1 MKKIIINSLLL
12 LGAMNVQAQ
21 QDALIS
27 QYMFN
32 GLFLNPAYAG
42 SHDFYSATL
51 TFRKQWVNFDGAPM
65 TSIASV
71 DGPIKGKNMG
81 IGLIVMNDQIGV
93 TRQNKVVANYSY
105 QLKIGD
111 KGKLALGLSAGASQY
126 SARTSTLTVWDENDV
141 MFTSDQSSGLIPR
154 FGFGA
159 YYFQEKW
166 FAGIS
171 VPTLMAYVPNNRFS
185 MNVNE
190 TFLQRHYLLNGGVI
204 LPVNDK
210 IKVKPSM
217 LFKYLPNAPLQ
228 VDVNFSVLIK
238 DAVWVGTSFR
248 SGDAVVALIEY
259 QANNKFRVAYAYDIT
274 FSRIHNYSA
283 GSHEILIGYDF
294 GKSVPKVR
302 TPRFF

>member
-12 LGAMNVQAQ
+12 LGALNVQAQ

-32 GLFLNPAYAG
+32 GLFINPAYAG
-42 SHDFYSATL
+42 THDFYSATL
-51 TFRKQWVNFDGAPM
+51 TFRKQWVNFEGAPM

-71 DGPIKGKNMG
+71 DGPISGKNMG
-81 IGLIVMNDQIGV
+81 LGLIIMNDQIGV

-105 QLKIGD
+105 QLKISD
-111 KGKLALGLSAGASQY
+111 KGKLALGISAGASQY

-141 MFTSDQSSGLIPR
+141 MFTSDQTSGLIPR

-159 YYFQEKW
+159 YYFQDTW

-204 LPVNDK
+204 LPVNEK

-217 LFKYLPNAPLQ
+217 LVKYIPNAPMQL
-228 VDVNFSVLIK
+228 DLNFSVLFN
-238 DAVWVGTSFR
+238 DAIWVGTSFR
-248 SGDAVVALIEY
+248 SGDALIALVEY
-259 QANNKFRVAYAYDIT
+259 QANNKFRVGYAYDIT
-274 FSRIHNYSA
+274 FSRIRKHSA

-294 GKSVPKVR
+294 GKGVPKVR